1 MNHKITYHKETV
13 GSYSDMRDAF
23 FEELYQVAKKD
34 SDVVVLMADQD
45 ARTFKKFR
53 EEMPSQLVNAG
64 IAEQNMISVASG
76 LARAG
81 KKPFVHAISSFL
93 IFRCYEQIRIDL
105 GLMSAPVVLA
115 GIGAGYAYT
124 SDGPT
129 HHSIQDIAVMR
140 AIPGMTIYNAADTA
154 SLAMLPHLAYQ
165 NPGLT
170 YIRFDKYVSSPVY
183 DAATHDF
190 SQGLSRL
197 RQGRDIYLVATGI
210 MTHKSLEI
218 AESLKRKGLDVGV
231 IDVYR
236 LKPFNAELLFEFI
249 NPCTRVVV
257 LEEHLAYGGLASIV
271 SDAICDSGAKLKMK
285 RFGLADAAY
294 FDYGDRDYMQ
304 LKSGLSKES
313 IIHGVA
319 EWLKKIGI

>member
-1 MNHKITYHKETV
+1 MHHKISYHKEAV

-23 FEELYQVAKKD
+23 FEELYRVAKTD
-34 SDVVVLMADQD
+34 PDVVVLMADQD

-53 EEMPSQLVNAG
+53 EEMPSQLVNVG

-105 GLMSAPVVLA
+105 GLMDAPVVLA

-129 HHSIQDIAVMR
+129 HHSIQDVAVMR

-154 SLAMLPHLAYQ
+154 SLAVFPHLAHQ
-165 NPGLT
+165 NPGPT
-170 YIRFDKYVSSPVY
+170 YIRFDKYASNPVY
-183 DAATHDF
+183 DVATHDF

-197 RQGRDIYLVATGI
+197 RQGKDLYLVATGI

-218 AESLKRKGLDVGV
+218 AESLKRRGLDVGV

-236 LKPFNAELLFEFI
+236 PKPFNAELLFELI
-249 NPCTRVVV
+249 KPCTRVAV

-271 SDAICDSGAKLKMK
+271 SDAMCDRGGHFDFK
-285 RFGLADAAY
+285 RFGLADAAC

-304 LKSGLSKES
+304 LKSGLGKDDIMRGIEK
-313 IIHGVA
+313 
-319 EWLKKIGI
+319 WLKI